1 MKKSL
6 LSMLLL
12 VSCAPA
18 TVLTACS
25 SFDPATLQT
34 PTTLDTTIT
43 PSSTSSSTT
52 STGST

>member
-6 LSMLLL
+6 LVMLLL

-18 TVLTACS
+18 TVLTGCS
-25 SFDPATLQT
+25 SISSATLQT
-34 PTTLDTTIT
+34 PTTLDTNASN
-43 PSSTSSSTT
+43 PSTSTSA